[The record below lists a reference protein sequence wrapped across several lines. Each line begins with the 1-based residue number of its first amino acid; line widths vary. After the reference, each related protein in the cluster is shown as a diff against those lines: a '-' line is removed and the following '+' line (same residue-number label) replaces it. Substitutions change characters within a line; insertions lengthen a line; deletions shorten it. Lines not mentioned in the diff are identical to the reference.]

1 MTMSTTTTSTI
12 STTSTTSRHKHH
24 KHHKQQQ
31 ALDSL
36 YAIGNVLTIK
46 VTMPQ
51 TDWDA
56 VRTEQPAG
64 GVCNFQWAGGRQPIH
79 VAKGNFGRD
88 IWNKL
93 SRADDVHSGGR

>member
-1 MTMSTTTTSTI
+1 MTMS
-12 STTSTTSRHKHH
+12 HH

-64 GVCNFQWAGGRQPIH
+64 GVCNFEWASVLGLVDLLLKPS
-79 VAKGNFGRD
+79 V
-88 IWNKL
+88 
-93 SRADDVHSGGR
+93 